1 MASRKIV
8 LHCDVPARDILCAA
22 IREYAHAAWPPGG
35 SECAQTARYTL
46 LELAA
51 DIDAGISADSA
62 AVEISKRPKAMIR
75 AAIDYYFNR
84 QDDACGTTSMNQ
96 RALFDSLLDEVPVSL
111 ADIEAAAAADR
122 AG

>member
-8 LHCDVPARDILCAA
+8 LHCDVPVRDVLCAA
-22 IREYAHAAWPPGG
+22 IREYAHAAYPQGG

-51 DIDAGISADSA
+51 DIHAGISADSTS
-62 AVEISKRPKAMIR
+62 VEISKRPKAMVR
-75 AAIDYYFNR
+75 AAIGYYFNR
-84 QDDACGTTSMNQ
+84 QDDACRTTSVHQ
-96 RALFDSLLDEVPVSL
+96 RELFFSLLDEKPVGIV
-111 ADIEAAAAADR
+111 DIEAAVAADR

>member
-1 MASRKIV
+1 M
-8 LHCDVPARDILCAA
+8 CAA

-84 QDDACGTTSMNQ
+84 QDDACKTSSVHQ
-96 RALFDSLLDEVPVSL
+96 RELFVSLLDEKTVGV
-111 ADIEAAAAADR
+111 DDMEAAVAADR

>member
-84 QDDACGTTSMNQ
+84 QDDACKTSSVHQ
-96 RALFDSLLDEVPVSL
+96 RELFVSLLDEKTVGV
-111 ADIEAAAAADR
+111 DDMEAAVAADR